1 MLSNTARNSFTT
13 AQAAYLKRGEV
24 LARFKQFT
32 AEKAPYLFTCDPYK
46 IFTGCPVSSSKFPRP
61 ITGKWSEETL
71 EIPMYLLPPIPSGAK
86 YGRDIWYHP
95 KIKEMS
101 PYTDGSI
108 SIKSPRYSVL
118 YWGAQNGLFY
128 AYLDTEDGSQPIFE
142 LPHVDVVSALLGL
155 KKHQRNHRRCE
166 LE

>member
-71 EIPMYLLPPIPSGAK
+71 EIPMFFIASNTNWSKIRKGHMVPPK
-86 YGRDIWYHP
+86 DKRDVTLHGWLYKHKVT
-95 KIKEMS
+95 KIL
-101 PYTDGSI
+101 GSI
-108 SIKSPRYSVL
+108 LGRTKWIVLCLFRY
-118 YWGAQNGLFY
+118 
-128 AYLDTEDGSQPIFE
+128 
-142 LPHVDVVSALLGL
+142 
-155 KKHQRNHRRCE
+155 
-166 LE
+166 